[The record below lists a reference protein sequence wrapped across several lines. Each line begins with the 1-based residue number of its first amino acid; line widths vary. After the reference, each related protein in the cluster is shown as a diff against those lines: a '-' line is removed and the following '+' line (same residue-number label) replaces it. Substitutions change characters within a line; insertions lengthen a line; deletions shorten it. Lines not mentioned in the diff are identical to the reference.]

1 MLLKLFLAFT
11 LIPAAEIYLLI
22 KIGYSIGAFNTVLV
36 VIITAFAGATLARK
50 QGLKTTLRI
59 RASLQ
64 QGITPAEDLVD
75 AFIIFVAG
83 IVLLTPGFLTD
94 AAGLLLLFSPT
105 RYYFKRYL
113 SSKFYQWN
121 KNQTIHIKRF
131 PK

>member
-11 LIPAAEIYLLI
+11 LIPATEIYLLI
-22 KIGYSIGAFNTVLV
+22 NIGYSIGAVNTVLV

-50 QGLKTTLRI
+50 QGLQTMLRI
-59 RASLQ
+59 RTSLQ
-64 QGITPAEDLVD
+64 QGITPTEDLID

-113 SSKFYQWN
+113 RSKFDHWS
-121 KNQTIHIKRF
+121 KNQTIHIRRF
-131 PK
+131 PE